1 MIIYDCIK
9 ENAALST
16 TIDFF
21 QIITGATRSLLVLEL
36 DFEGDGTASAYDELG
51 VFRVTTQGTGTAPT
65 ATTPVCRDQ
74 TANMT
79 GTTPALAFSG
89 LFYTGATGYGT
100 AQPVLATQPTHNIPV
115 NANGQ
120 RYFWRVNPNLNN
132 AITMTGAV
140 SAGALLGS
148 LSFRSQSGT
157 GNTSGRVQIA
167 EL

>member
-1 MIIYDCIK
+1 MIIYDCIR

-16 TIDFF
+16 TVDFI
-21 QIITGATRSLLVLEL
+21 QIISGATRSCLVLEL
-36 DFEGDGTASAYDELG
+36 DFEGDGTASAYDEVG
-51 VFRVTTQGTGTAPT
+51 VYRVTTQGTGTAPT
-65 ATTPVCRDQ
+65 ATTPATRDSP
-74 TANMT
+74 NMT

-89 LFYTGATGYGT
+89 LFYGGTGYGT
-100 AQPVLATQPTHNIPV
+100 TQPTLATQPMHNIPV

-120 RYFWRVNPNLNN
+120 RYFWRANPNLNN
-132 AITMTGAV
+132 AIVIPGAV
-140 SAGALLGS
+140 TAGAAAGS